1 MSLPDIQ
8 SILENM
14 SNQIVQIKSGVD
26 ELNTKVG
33 IIETRVKELQT
44 SQPPQTQIA
53 MVTTISSSEEKIKL
67 LNEQTKSELQEDL
80 VAAIKTRCIIADS
93 GVHSILEQN
102 ITIYDYIVDIIYE
115 IDNESSSKY
124 IYGFTDSK
132 NNLYYWNHSK
142 KTWSKLT
149 KTYLHE
155 IFMEIQ
161 QKIIIKYNELMNKD
175 DKLKKGCVE
184 NGDLIF
190 TDDFEKRHGD
200 FKKSLISKFV

>member
-1 MSLPDIQ
+1 M
-8 SILENM
+8 
-14 SNQIVQIKSGVD
+14 D

-33 IIETRVKELQT
+33 TIETRVKELQT
-44 SQPPQTQIA
+44 AQPPQTQIA
-53 MVTTISSSEEKIKL
+53 MVTISSSEEKIKL
-67 LNEQTKSELQEDL
+67 LNDQTKIDLQEDL
-80 VAAIKTRCIIADS
+80 VAAMKSRCVITDS
-93 GVHSILEQN
+93 GVHGILEQN
-102 ITIYDYIVDIIYE
+102 VTIYDYIVDLIYE
-115 IDNESSSKY
+115 FNNESSSKY
-124 IYGFTDSK
+124 ICGFTDSK

-175 DKLKKGCVE
+175 NKLKKGCVE

-200 FKKSLISKFV
+200 FKKSLISKFI

>member
-1 MSLPDIQ
+1 MSLTDIQ
-8 SILENM
+8 SILVNM
-14 SNQIVQIKSGVD
+14 SSQIDQIKSGMD

-33 IIETRVKELQT
+33 TIETRVKELQT
-44 SQPPQTQIA
+44 AQPPQTQIA

-67 LNEQTKSELQEDL
+67 LNDQTKIDLQEDL
-80 VAAIKTRCIIADS
+80 VAAIQARCVITDS

-102 ITIYDYIVDIIYE
+102 VTIYDYIVDLIYE
-115 IDNESSSKY
+115 FDNESSSNY

-161 QKIIIKYNELMNKD
+161 QKIIIKYNELMNKNNE
-175 DKLKKGCVE
+175 LKKGCVE

-200 FKKSLISKFV
+200 FKKSLISKFI